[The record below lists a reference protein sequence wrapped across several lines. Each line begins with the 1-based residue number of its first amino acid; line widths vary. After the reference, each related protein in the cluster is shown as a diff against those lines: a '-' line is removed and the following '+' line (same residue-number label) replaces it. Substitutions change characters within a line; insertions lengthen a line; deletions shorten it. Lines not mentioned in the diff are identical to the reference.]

1 MPKSTGGFRPEA
13 VQFLV
18 DLAEHNERAWFQPRE
33 ADYERL
39 LKEPLEELCAALA
52 GVFAAR
58 GSRCPRI
65 PKRSPFRIHRDVRF
79 SRDKSPYKT
88 QASASFPWTGAG
100 GMVGGYFHLQPGA
113 VFVGG
118 GMWHP
123 ATERLAGWRRAVV
136 EDRETVH
143 AALDDPGFRETF
155 GKVTGE
161 RLKRGPAGFPADD
174 PDIELLKLKDVTFS
188 HPLADEQLFSDD
200 LHEIIA
206 DVLAHATPMLR
217 LLASLPG
224 AETRANWLRD

>member
-1 MPKSTGGFRPEA
+1 MLSRSRASARRRSSSSSISRSTTSAPGSSPAR
-13 VQFLV
+13 
-18 DLAEHNERAWFQPRE
+18 RE
-33 ADYERL
+33 YERL
-39 LKEPLEELCAALA
+39 LKEPLEALCVALD
-52 GVFAAR
+52 GVFTAR
-58 GSRCPRI
+58 GIPLSAD

-88 QASASFPWTGAG
+88 QASASFPWSGDG

-123 ATERLAGWRRAVV
+123 APERLAGWRRAVV
-136 EDRETVH
+136 EDRATVH

-155 GKVTGE
+155 GEVTGE

-188 HPLADEQLFSDD
+188 HPLADEELFSDD
-200 LHEIIA
+200 LPETIA

-217 LLASLPG
+217 LLAALPG
-224 AETRANWLRD
+224 G